1 MGNIFKYCDMSL
13 TDLGSLNGDRSV
25 FLMSVSPI
33 EVHGPHLPVGTD
45 VFISEMLQQRYI
57 KMLSDTHPELDLV
70 VLPPLFAGST
80 PLPVKGSIA
89 VPAKALE
96 SLLFAFAADLA
107 KQGFK
112 YLLISDNHG
121 GPGHQLAIEAAARK
135 AYKKF
140 KFHLLDP
147 FNYDYRKMVECD
159 PVFLSGTG
167 LGKGSCGDDTDCHAG
182 TNETSLMM
190 VTDPGMIKRSYK
202 ELPASVPPEKRGIAR
217 AIMSISRIA
226 GAIGAKRFSGDLAH
240 LSNVLAWIGQPN
252 MVPYM
257 GDPKLASEKA
267 GEAMMEAR
275 VKAAGELFEKAL
287 RGENVRIDPLLWQ
300 LRLLKGFL

>member
-1 MGNIFKYCDMSL
+1 MSL
-13 TDLGSLNGDRSV
+13 TDLGSLSRDRSV

-70 VLPPLFAGST
+70 ILPPLFAGST

-121 GPGHQLAIEAAARK
+121 GPGHQLAIEAAARR

-140 KFHLLDP
+140 RFYLIDP
-147 FNYDYRKMVECD
+147 FNNDYRKMVECD

-167 LGKGSCGDDTDCHAG
+167 LGKGTCGDDTDSHAG

-190 VTDPGMIKRSYK
+190 VTDRTKIKESYK
-202 ELPASVPPEKRGIAR
+202 DIPASVPPEKRGISRLIVGISTIASSMGAR
-217 AIMSISRIA
+217 RL
-226 GAIGAKRFSGDLAH
+226 SGDLMH
-240 LSNVLAWIGQPN
+240 LSSVLAWIGQPD

-267 GEAMMEAR
+267 GEAMIEAR
-275 VKAAGELFEKAL
+275 VRAASALFEKAL
-287 RGENVRIDPLLWQ
+287 KGEPVYIDPLLWQ
-300 LRLLKGFL
+300 LRMIRGFL